1 MPPHH
6 PPLRLHINTHV
17 SLSMNAAAQSVRY
30 ARTQVVA
37 VVILTKEIGA
47 SEDWKRQQT
56 RRAEY
61 ACELEALK
69 SLSAPAAASQLDLS
83 LVNELH
89 AVKKVIG
96 TSR

>member
-37 VVILTKEIGA
+37 FVILTKEIEQDLRVAGG
-47 SEDWKRQQT
+47 WKGR
-56 RRAEY
+56 
-61 ACELEALK
+61 
-69 SLSAPAAASQLDLS
+69 AASGQPQPTAS
-83 LVNELH
+83 P
-89 AVKKVIG
+89 
-96 TSR
+96 RR